1 MFFYMPP
8 QTEQPPFNNQKT
20 KNQNQSIWNNEYTDK
35 KNIWNINIQ
44 YHVQNSYHTKDVIM
58 PERMVLRG

>member
-1 MFFYMPP
+1 MPP

-35 KNIWNINIQ
+35 KIFE
-44 YHVQNSYHTKDVIM
+44 T
-58 PERMVLRG
+58 